1 MQSMRRYRVGTVLT
15 ATIASAFALTIS
27 AIPANASTAPQAPA
41 SARGTAS
48 GNVSSKAIISAE
60 AWAAGRA
67 KFGAQSTAAQAIDSY
82 WTPERMRAA
91 KPIEDSP
98 AYLRAIKAYDEKT
111 KAAMERAQREPN
123 RPAPPAVQSHQV
135 APRAGL
141 LGAGAKVPAAHKPN
155 YDYRHITAR
164 TNGKVYFDMNGV
176 SGWQCSAAV
185 VNSEGLNSVWTAGH
199 CLNEGGGS
207 GHWASNWKFVPSF
220 NDDLANP
227 RPYGTWYAAQIFT
240 RTAWANNSDFAED
253 MGVAIMEVNSGN
265 HIAGYLGGQGII
277 TGVGRRVWENAFGYP
292 AEAPFDGGNLYQ
304 CWGTSEPEQE
314 NLFGWSETTHIPCDM
329 TRGSSGGPWLYNWNG
344 ELGYLNGINSRI
356 DRIVNPTIMLS
367 PYFDD
372 TAWALYNDTR
382 YR

>member
-1 MQSMRRYRVGTVLT
+1 
-15 ATIASAFALTIS
+15 
-27 AIPANASTAPQAPA
+27 
-41 SARGTAS
+41 
-48 GNVSSKAIISAE
+48 
-60 AWAAGRA
+60 
-67 KFGAQSTAAQAIDSY
+67 
-82 WTPERMRAA
+82 MRAA